1 MSDNNAVVGVYNTH
15 TEAETAIKELHR
27 SGFDMKKLSIMG
39 KDYHTEE
46 HVIGYYNA
54 GDRMKFWGKLGAFWG
69 GFWGLLFGSAMFLI
83 PGVGHVMVFGPL
95 VSWMIG
101 ALENA
106 AVVGGFSALGAGL
119 FSIGIPKNSVLDYEK
134 AVKAAKFLVIA
145 HGTTAEV
152 GKAKSILETSGATS
166 VDTHEAHL
174 PTD

>member
-1 MSDNNAVVGVYNTH
+1 MSDNNAVVGIYKTH
-15 TEAETAIKELHR
+15 TEAETAIKELQR
-27 SGFDMKKLSIMG
+27 AGFDMKKLSIMG

-69 GFWGLLFGSAMFLI
+69 GFWGLLFGSAMFLV

-95 VSWMIG
+95 VSWIIG

-119 FSIGIPKNSVLDYEK
+119 FSIGIPKNSVLDYEEAIK
-134 AVKAAKFLVIA
+134 ASKFLVIA
-145 HGTTAEV
+145 QGTTTEV
-152 GKAKSILETSGATS
+152 GKAKSILETSGATR

>member
-1 MSDNNAVVGVYNTH
+1 MSENNAVVGVYNTH
-15 TEAETAIKELHR
+15 TEAETAIKELQR
-27 SGFDMKKLSIMG
+27 AGFDMKKLSIMG

-69 GFWGLLFGSAMFLI
+69 GFWGLLFGSAMFLV

-95 VSWMIG
+95 VSWIIG

-106 AVVGGFSALGAGL
+106 AVVGGLSALGAGL
-119 FSIGIPKNSVLDYEK
+119 FSIGIPKNSVLDYEE

-145 HGTTAEV
+145 QGTTTEV
-152 GKAKSILETSGATS
+152 GKAKSILETSGATR